1 MNLNSSFRLE
11 KLDEVFKNSLEDF
24 ENFITEPTDTIDTI
38 HQSLSEIIQR
48 QTDSLKSLKSKLD
61 QDLLQVKHS
70 ENELEFLE
78 KNLENL
84 SQQVKINQE
93 NFEKKSQDL
102 QILAEI
108 QHLDSLEE
116 AKELNTELT
125 RLKNT
130 LCLFIHLTKIR
141 WNLNSRFSGWILKEN
156 QAIEFKIPDNLND
169 FEVSEM
175 FWDRII

>member
-1 MNLNSSFRLE
+1 MNPNLSFRLE
-11 KLDEVFKNSLEDF
+11 KIDEAFKASLNDF
-24 ENFITEPTDTIDTI
+24 ENFITEPVDTIDTI

-61 QDLLQVKHS
+61 QDLLQVKNS
-70 ENELEFLE
+70 ENELEYLE
-78 KNLENL
+78 RNLENL

-102 QILAEI
+102 QILAKN

-116 AKELNTELT
+116 AKELNAELA

-156 QAIEFKIPDNLND
+156 QAIEFKIPESLNE
-169 FEVSEM
+169 FEISEM
-175 FWDRII
+175 FWERII